1 MRIQTPLRFFL
12 FVIFP
17 CPSVRLA
24 DFSFSYLA
32 YLKKLNK
39 AVTEKKE
46 LNEDELKQWQ
56 KDAAG
61 AMKKIIANYDNYDIL
76 MGQSMDG
83 DAMFVN
89 SNLMPRKHK
98 LTIVISFRHVLIDF
112 REDGVTPY
120 ATVWKDGLKT
130 IKV

>member
-1 MRIQTPLRFFL
+1 
-12 FVIFP
+12 VIFP

-24 DFSFSYLA
+24 DFPFSCLA

-39 AVTEKKE
+39 AVVDKKE
-46 LNEDELKQWQ
+46 LSEDEYNQWK

-61 AMKKIIANYDNYDIL
+61 AMKKILANYDNYDVL
-76 MGQSMDG
+76 MGQTMDG

-89 SNLMPRKHK
+89 LNLMPRKHK

-120 ATVWKDGLKT
+120 ATVWKDGLKA